1 VQKISIILANL
12 AEFLVISIFH
22 ETKIP
27 TVDMKVQVYSKFRKN
42 KIPKKIKSLKSMRDG
57 RFNISKC
64 RGKLQKMGVMCTNP
78 PKQPRP
84 LQHARALKKF

>member
-1 VQKISIILANL
+1 
-12 AEFLVISIFH
+12 
-22 ETKIP
+22 
-27 TVDMKVQVYSKFRKN
+27 MKVQVYSKFRKN